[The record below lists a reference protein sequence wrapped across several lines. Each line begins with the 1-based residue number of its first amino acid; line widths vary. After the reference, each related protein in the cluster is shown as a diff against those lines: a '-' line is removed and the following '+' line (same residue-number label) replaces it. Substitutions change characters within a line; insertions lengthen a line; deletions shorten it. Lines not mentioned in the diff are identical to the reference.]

1 MRRADEEIERDFA
14 LTQDD
19 LDRSRALDRDAV
31 LQKMDR
37 RMAHIAV
44 QQRAWYEANRDKVAA
59 QKRAWYEA
67 NRDKVAAQQRAY
79 REANRDKVAAQ
90 KRAWY
95 EANRDKVAAK
105 QLAYREANRLK
116 SAQKNPPA
124 DNADKGEG

>member
-1 MRRADEEIERDFA
+1 MPWTAEELEEMRRADEEIERDFA

-31 LQKMDR
+31 VQQMDHK
-37 RMAHIAV
+37 MAHI
-44 QQRAWYEANRDKVAA
+44 
-59 QKRAWYEA
+59 
-67 NRDKVAAQQRAY
+67 AAQQRAY

-95 EANRDKVAAK
+95 EANRDKRA
-105 QLAYREANRLK
+105 R
-116 SAQKNPPA
+116 KNPPA